1 MSIGSLYTAVSALQT
16 HQQFMSVVANNLANV
31 NTVGFKG
38 SRVLFADALSQT
50 LRPPSD
56 SSSGLNGGGNG
67 IQIGLGT
74 SLASITPIFNQGS
87 LQSTGLPTDLAIEGD
102 GFFVVSDG
110 VTGAQYFTR
119 AGAINVDQDGFLV
132 SSSGQRIQGGD
143 VGATNGDP
151 LIDMQIPADVGG
163 IPVSSFAIDSA
174 GRINVLLEDGS
185 TVEVGN
191 LTLERFNNPQA
202 LVKIGQN
209 LYRETAASGRV
220 FNAYNTPGQNG
231 VGGMR
236 SGYLELSNVDLG
248 QEFSD
253 MIRAQRGLQANAR
266 TITTADEIM
275 QELIN
280 LKR

>member
-16 HQQFMSVVANNLANV
+16 HQQFMGVVANNLANV

-50 LRPPSD
+50 LRPPQD
-56 SSSGLNGGGNG
+56 ASGLNGGGNG
-67 IQIGLGT
+67 VQIGLGT
-74 SLASITPIFNQGS
+74 SLASITPLFSQGS
-87 LQSTGLPTDLAIEGD
+87 LQATGLPTDLAIEGD

-110 VTGAQYFTR
+110 VTGSQYFTR
-119 AGAINVDQDGFLV
+119 AGAINVDQAGFLV
-132 SSSGQRIQGGD
+132 TAGGQRIQGGD
-143 VGATNGDP
+143 IGATNGDP
-151 LIDMQIPADVGG
+151 LIDMQIPPDVGG
-163 IPVSSFAIDSA
+163 IPVTSFSIDSA
-174 GRINVLLEDGS
+174 GRINVLLEDGTTS
-185 TVEVGN
+185 EVGN
-191 LTLERFNNPQA
+191 ITLERFNNPQA
-202 LVKIGQN
+202 MLKIGQN
-209 LYRETAASGRV
+209 LYRETGPSGRV
-220 FNAYNTPGQNG
+220 FNSYNTPGQNG
-231 VGGMR
+231 VGGTR

-266 TITTADEIM
+266 TITTSDEIM